1 MRVTRYGEG
10 WTRRHFASQLAKGIA
25 AAGLLAPLFDVI
37 GRNGDCAAAY
47 PPELLSIEAYTKGKL
62 KAGDVLNADNV
73 DLVKDVLDEVAYW
86 QVKYD
91 KRTIDLI
98 GTETDV
104 TRLCAPSYVEATLRN
119 KGVHQIGPDGNVWTK
134 EGKPWIG
141 GNPFPE
147 AKTAQELLLQNA
159 LTSSTLYY
167 DSAAYASRE
176 WEANADGDVSY
187 SYDYIFVGY
196 RTVGR
201 TTLDPKP
208 YDPGPRKP
216 APNKRPIHDCSAGHE
231 RIRVAGN
238 LGLRPT

>member
-1 MRVTRYGEG
+1 MRVMKYGEG
-10 WTRRHFASQLAKGIA
+10 WTRRHFMGQLAKGVT

-73 DLVKDVLDEVAYW
+73 DLVKDILDEVAYW

-98 GTETDV
+98 ATETDV
-104 TRLCAPSYVEATLRN
+104 TRLCAPSYVEATVRN
-119 KGVHQIGPDGNVWTK
+119 KGVHKIGPDGNVWTK

-176 WEANADGDVSY
+176 WETSADGDV
-187 SYDYIFVGY
+187 
-196 RTVGR
+196 
-201 TTLDPKP
+201 
-208 YDPGPRKP
+208 
-216 APNKRPIHDCSAGHE
+216 N
-231 RIRVAGN
+231 
-238 LGLRPT
+238 